1 MARET
6 IVLTRSDIDGRVDYG
21 EVIAAIEG
29 CLAAHEDGHDIL
41 PPKLIMELPGG
52 IAACLAGYAAKQHA
66 LTMKNGQERQANRE
80 RGLPS
85 IHVHVHLFDPDTGEL
100 LMISEGLL
108 PTVMRTA
115 AAAAVAAK
123 HLARP
128 DAKVAT
134 ILGAGQLGR
143 QAAWAIQ
150 RVRALER
157 LYICDNHAP
166 SQAALVSALDGV
178 EAVAATPDQAVPR
191 SDIVVTCTNSTQ
203 PIVKADWVRP
213 GTHLSCMGADL
224 HPKIECEPA
233 LLTRCRLYADNI
245 EQCTSRGEVSQ
256 PIEAGLLAPQPF
268 VGRLGQLLRGEV
280 AGRLDVSDI
289 TLYDGTGLGV
299 QDTVM
304 AAVLYELAVRD
315 GLGRRVDWSA

>member
-1 MARET
+1 MARAT
-6 IVLTRSDIDGRVDYG
+6 IVLTRSDIDGRVDFDQ
-21 EVIAAIEG
+21 VISAIEG
-29 CLAAHEDGHDIL
+29 CMAAHEEGHDLL

-66 LTMKNGQERQANRE
+66 LTMKNGQERQGNRE

-123 HLARP
+123 ALARE

-134 ILGAGQLGR
+134 VVGAGQLGR
-143 QAAWAIQ
+143 QAALAIQ
-150 RVRALER
+150 RVRRLER
-157 LYICDNHAP
+157 LYICDSHAP
-166 SQAALVSALDGV
+166 SQAALVESLTDV
-178 EAVAATPDQAVPR
+178 EAIAATPEAAIPQ
-191 SDIVVTCTNSTQ
+191 SDIVVTCTNSTA
-203 PIVKADWVRP
+203 PIVIADWVQP

-224 HPKIECEPA
+224 HPKIECQPE
-233 LLTRCRLYADNI
+233 LLTHCRLYADNLD
-245 EQCTSRGEVSQ
+245 QCTSRGEVSQ
-256 PIEAGLLAPQPF
+256 AIEAGLLSPQPF
-268 VGRLGQLLRGEV
+268 IGRLGQLLRGEV
-280 AGRLDVSDI
+280 AGRLSDQDI
-289 TLYDGTGLGV
+289 TLYDGTGIGV

-304 AAVLYELAVRD
+304 AAVLYELAQRD
-315 GLGRRVDWSA
+315 GLGQRVDWTA